1 MTLKERAEMI
11 SYYGRTHQFIK
22 LNIPFSV
29 WAVFA
34 LAIGV
39 FFALMIVL
47 GSFDI

>member
-1 MTLKERAEMI
+1 MT
-11 SYYGRTHQFIK
+11 SYSGRTHQFIK

-29 WAVFA
+29 WAVLA

-39 FFALMIVL
+39 FFGLMIIL